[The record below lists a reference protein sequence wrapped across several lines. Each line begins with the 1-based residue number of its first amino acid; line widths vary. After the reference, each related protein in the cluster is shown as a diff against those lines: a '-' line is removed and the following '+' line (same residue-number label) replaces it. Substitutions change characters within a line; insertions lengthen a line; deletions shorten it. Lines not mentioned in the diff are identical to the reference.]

1 MNRHAWDTLSL
12 VFGVTFLLVAAAW
25 MVTRLAAVQLPSAG
39 WIAASGLVLLGIVGL
54 ISTLLPRRGDTPGR

>member
-12 VFGVTFLLVAAAW
+12 VFGVTFLVVAAAW

-54 ISTLLPRRGDTPGR
+54 ISTLLPRHGGTPGR